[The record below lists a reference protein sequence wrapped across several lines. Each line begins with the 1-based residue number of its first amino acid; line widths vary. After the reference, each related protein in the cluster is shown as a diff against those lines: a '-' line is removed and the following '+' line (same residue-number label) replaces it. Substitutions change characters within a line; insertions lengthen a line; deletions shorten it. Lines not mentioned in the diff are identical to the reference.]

1 MSRDISDYHN
11 WGHATGIQ
19 QIEARV
25 LLSILQCTRQPPL
38 QGPSG
43 PRGQWCQGWKTQFL
57 VVAKFMT
64 IQEYSLCMERK
75 GFLLKSMLLVYAF
88 WLIMLTLWNSCIVIS
103 AIQKCSIW
111 KPKSRLVHNFSLDSV
126 VPGALSQGRWGQ
138 HTHCMS
144 ISPQSCH
151 RKKPWARILK

>member
-19 QIEARV
+19 EIEARV
-25 LLSILQCTRQPPL
+25 LLNILQCTRQPPL

-57 VVAKFMT
+57 VVAKFMI
-64 IQEYSLCMERK
+64 IQECSLCMERK
-75 GFLLKSMLLVYAF
+75 GFLLKPILLIYTF
-88 WLIMLTLWNSCIVIS
+88 WLITLTPWKSCIVIS

-111 KPKSRLVHNFSLDSV
+111 KPKNRLISNFFLDNV
-126 VPGALSQGRWGQ
+126 VPGVLLQGKVESTQSLYVIFPLVLS
-138 HTHCMS
+138 
-144 ISPQSCH
+144 
-151 RKKPWARILK
+151 